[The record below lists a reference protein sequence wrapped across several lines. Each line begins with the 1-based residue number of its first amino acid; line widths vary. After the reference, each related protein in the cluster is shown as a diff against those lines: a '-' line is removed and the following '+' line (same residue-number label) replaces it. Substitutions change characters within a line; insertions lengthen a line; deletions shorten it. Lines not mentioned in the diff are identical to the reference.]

1 MAELGWGGLIENE
14 DPLSSST
21 AAPVRDLS
29 TVEGFTPNRIDAAAL
44 ALTEDNLLGTMINFG
59 SDLHTSMSYN
69 SDPDFDISKR
79 EDLFANLDSAYW
91 DEMRTAKS
99 DEHAQALALKYGQMS
114 KTAQYL
120 DELGVEGQ
128 LYRVASVIAD
138 VPFISAIQKVRGIGK
153 ATTFLDKL
161 NESYA
166 GRVLFSGTIEGSF
179 EGVKQLTSARDRSE
193 MDMLL
198 AVAGGG
204 LIGGIYNP
212 RKFDVE
218 TVNMM
223 KEMTQETIDSV
234 GQGVPLS
241 TGSKVAQTIQDKQFN
256 VTSFFNDSP
265 SQTMRDIGG
274 RLFNDVLQ
282 GTEQQVKAI
291 EIRDNVKMALDN
303 AFSLNF
309 DPLYLEYAQM
319 MYGKKWAM
327 SSRLSASKQE
337 EFYNL
342 MGDIYYAREN
352 PLTANLPEQFL
363 TKVQSAFGK
372 MSDDSYDIMVRN
384 KHTKFVDGSIERA
397 ENYMPLRWM
406 RDKIT
411 TLSQE
416 GRFKKSDFVKA
427 VTNGMAKKFEEL
439 GLVAT
444 PERIEKAAKRFTE
457 TMYKVDI
464 KIGENGY
471 IMQENAMR
479 RALDELTDWMELS
492 PDEVAVIA
500 DKLREDKAGKALG
513 TASATKNR
521 TPLDLEGEYV
531 TEDGFVI
538 KLKDFVDT
546 NVQSMWHRY
555 GHSMSGD
562 TAMRNLG
569 IESRAD
575 LQRLRNKVVD
585 ELSGGTGVVTG
596 KNQSY
601 LDNFD
606 ATVGHLLGM
615 SAKADPDGDAWKVV
629 RLANNLTRAAK
640 LGATWFAMSAEAAR
654 VSHRVGV
661 MNMIRSIPALKDLTR
676 AYRGKETSSVYK
688 ELQLFE
694 ALGGEL
700 NQMVSVAKYEDT
712 LGSAVA
718 QGEQRLLDKAER
730 FGDAAN
736 EAVML
741 VGGVKSG
748 TAVLEYMHA
757 IGARVKMMRMAQ
769 KGMNQKA
776 YDYFSLYGFD
786 KETADSIA
794 DNIRRFGSDDTNAP
808 LLNLDKWDGDLGHKW
823 SIGVRRQ
830 SYEIVQRSNFG
841 DNIGITAGGRLAGDT
856 HLGSLAMS
864 LKNYMLVAY
873 NKQLSSGLVNIAK
886 GGKARMDTLGNW
898 GYQTAFTAVGYT
910 AKQYSLYWNDP
921 EMLEKN
927 LTPERIAANTFSMTT
942 FASFIPGVVDLAAK
956 AVTDEPIFNTYGRDQ
971 GAMTIA
977 PLDYANET
985 VNAAVTVGNLISPWA
1000 DAKEHELRKA
1010 LGVLPLGNAIG
1021 VKSLTSELA
1030 EIFAE
1035 D

>member
-138 VPFISAIQKVRGIGK
+138 VPFISAVQKVRGIGK
-153 ATTFLDKL
+153 ATTFLDNL
-161 NESYA
+161 NKSYA

-179 EGVKQLTSARDRSE
+179 EGIKQLTSARDRSE

-204 LIGGIYNP
+204 LLGGIYNP
-212 RKFDVE
+212 RQFDVE

-234 GQGVPLS
+234 GQGVPLAAD
-241 TGSKVAQTIQDKQFN
+241 SKIIQAIKNKQFN
-256 VTSFFNDSP
+256 ITSYFNDSP

-282 GTEQQVKAI
+282 GSEQQVKAI
-291 EIRDNVKMALDN
+291 EIRDNVKMSLDN

-309 DPLYLEYAQM
+309 DPLLIEYAQM
-319 MYGKKWAM
+319 TYGKKWAM
-327 SSRLSASKQE
+327 STRLDSSTQD

-342 MGDIYYAREN
+342 MGDIYYGRAN
-352 PLTANLPEQFL
+352 PLIENLPEQFV
-363 TKVQSAFGK
+363 TKVQTAFGK
-372 MSDDSYDIMVRN
+372 MSDNSYDILARN

-397 ENYMPLRWM
+397 DNYMPLRWM
-406 RDKIT
+406 RDRVKL
-411 TLSQE
+411 LSQE
-416 GRFKKSDFVKA
+416 GRFQKDDFIKA

-444 PERIEKAAKRFTE
+444 PERIEKASKRFTE
-457 TMYKVDI
+457 TMYKIDTQ
-464 KIGENGY
+464 IGETNY
-471 IMQENAMR
+471 IIQENSLR

-521 TPLDLEGEYV
+521 TPLDLDGEYV
-531 TEDGFVI
+531 TESGYTI

-546 NVQSMWHRY
+546 NIQSLWHRY
-555 GHSMSGD
+555 SHSMSGD
-562 TAMRNLG
+562 TALRNLG

-575 LQRLRNKVVD
+575 LQKLRTKVVD
-585 ELSGGTGVVTG
+585 ELSGGTGFVTG
-596 KNQSY
+596 DNKAY
-601 LDNFD
+601 LTNFD

-615 SAKADPDGDAWKVV
+615 SGKADPDGKAWQVV
-629 RLANNLTRAAK
+629 RLGNNLTRAAK
-640 LGATWFAMSAEAAR
+640 LGVTWFAMAAEAAR
-654 VSHRVGV
+654 VTHRVGV
-661 MNMIRSIPALKDLTR
+661 ANMIRSIPALRDLTR
-676 AYRGKETSSVYK
+676 AYRGKDTAAWYQ
-688 ELQLFE
+688 ELQLHE

-700 NQMVSVAKYEDT
+700 NQMVSVAKYEET
-712 LGSAVA
+712 LGSVTS
-718 QGEQRLLDKAER
+718 QGRQRLLDKAER

-748 TAVLEYMHA
+748 TAALEYMHA
-757 IGARVKMMRMAQ
+757 IGARVKMMRMAH

-776 YDYFSLYGFD
+776 YDFFELYGFD
-786 KETADSIA
+786 KNTADAIA
-794 DNIRRFGSDDTNAP
+794 ENIIEFGSKDFNAP
-808 LLNLDKWDGDLGHKW
+808 LLNLDNWRDGLGHRW

-841 DNIGITAGGRLAGDT
+841 DNIGFTADGRMATDT
-856 HLGSLAMS
+856 LLGSLAVS
-864 LKNYMLVAY
+864 LKSYMLVAY
-873 NKQLSSGLVNIAK
+873 NKQLSTGLININK
-886 GGKARMDTLGNW
+886 GGKHRMDTLGNW
-898 GYQTAFTAVGYT
+898 GYQTAFTALSYT

-921 EMLEKN
+921 EKLREN

-942 FASFIPGVVDLAAK
+942 FASFIPGVVDLGAK
-956 AVTDEPIFNTYGRDQ
+956 AITDEPIFNTYSRDQ
-971 GAMTIA
+971 DAMTIA
-977 PLDYANET
+977 PLEYINDT
-985 VNAAVTVGNLISPWA
+985 VQGAVTVGQLISPWGTA
-1000 DAKEHELRKA
+1000 SEHELRKA
-1010 LGVLPLGNAIG
+1010 LSVLPLGNALG
-1021 VKSLTSELA
+1021 VKSVTSELA

>member
-1 MAELGWGGLIENE
+1 MDEMGDGGLIMNA
-14 DPLSSST
+14 DPLSTSD
-21 AAPVRDLS
+21 AAPMRDLS
-29 TVEGFTPNRIDAAAL
+29 TVEGFVPNRIDAAAL

-59 SDLHTSMSYN
+59 SDLHTAMGYN
-69 SDPDFDISKR
+69 SDPNFDISTR
-79 EDLFANLDSAYW
+79 EDLFTNVDSEYW
-91 DEMRTAKS
+91 DELRTAKS

-120 DELGVEGQ
+120 DELGIEGQ
-128 LYRVASVIAD
+128 LYRVGSVLAD
-138 VPFISAIQKVRGIGK
+138 VPFISAVQKVRGIGK
-153 ATTFLDKL
+153 ATQFLDKL
-161 NESYA
+161 NESYP

-179 EGVKQLTSARDRSE
+179 EGIKQLTSARDRTE

-204 LIGGIYNP
+204 LLGGIYNP
-212 RKFDVE
+212 RKFDAE
-218 TVNMM
+218 TVNVI
-223 KEMTQETIDSV
+223 KEITQETIDTV
-234 GQGVPLS
+234 GGGAAVS
-241 TGSKVAQTIQDKQFN
+241 ANSKIVQSIQDKQFN

-265 SQTMRDIGG
+265 SQTMRDVGS

-282 GTEQQVKAI
+282 GTEQEVKAI
-291 EIRDNVKMALDN
+291 EIRDNVKMSLDN

-319 MYGKKWAM
+319 MYGKKWSM
-327 SSRLSASKQE
+327 SSRLSASKQD

-342 MGDIYYAREN
+342 MGDIYYGRNNE
-352 PLTANLPEQFL
+352 LLSRLPEEFL
-363 TKVQSAFGK
+363 GKVQTAFGK
-372 MSDDSYDIMVRN
+372 MSDDSYDIMLRN
-384 KHTKFVDGSIERA
+384 KHTKFVDGSIQRA
-397 ENYMPLRWM
+397 DNYMPLRWA
-406 RDKIT
+406 RDKIKV
-411 TLSQE
+411 LSQE
-416 GRFKKSDFVKA
+416 GNFKKADFAKA
-427 VTNGMAKKFEEL
+427 VINGMERKFAEL
-439 GLVAT
+439 GLQID
-444 PERIEKAAKRFTE
+444 PERIKNAAKRFTE
-457 TMYKVDI
+457 TMYKQDI

-479 RALDELTDWMELS
+479 RALDELTDWLELQ

-521 TPLDLEGEYV
+521 TPLDLEGEFV
-531 TEDGFVI
+531 TEAGYTI

-546 NVQSMWHRY
+546 NIQSMWHRY

-575 LQRLRNKVVD
+575 LQRLRNSIVD
-585 ELSGGTGVVTG
+585 ELSGGTGAVTG
-596 KNQSY
+596 KNKMY

-615 SAKADPDGDAWKVV
+615 SSKADPDSDAWKVV

-654 VSHRVGV
+654 VSHRIGV
-661 MNMIRSIPALKDLTR
+661 VNMIRSIPALRDLTR
-676 AYRGKETSSVYK
+676 AYRGKATSEVYK

-776 YDYFSLYGFD
+776 YDYYSMYGFD
-786 KETADSIA
+786 KETADAIA

-841 DNIGITAGGRLAGDT
+841 DNIGITAGGKLAGDT

-873 NKQLSSGLVNIAK
+873 NKQLSTGLVNIAK

-898 GYQTAFTAVGYT
+898 GYQTAFTSVGYI

-927 LTPERIAANTFSMTT
+927 LAPERIAANTFSMTT
-942 FASFIPGVVDLAAK
+942 FSTFIPGAVDLAAK
-956 AVTDEPIFNTYGRDQ
+956 AITDEPIFNTYSRDQ
-971 GAMTIA
+971 GALTIA
-977 PLDYANET
+977 PLEYANET
-985 VNAAVTVGNLISPWA
+985 VNAAVTVGQLISPWA

-1021 VKSLTSELA
+1021 VKSVTSELA
-1030 EIFAE
+1030 EMFAE

>member
-1 MAELGWGGLIENE
+1 MGGLIENA
-14 DPLSSST
+14 DPLLVSDVGT
-21 AAPVRDLS
+21 ERDLS

-59 SDLHTSMSYN
+59 SDLHTSMQYN
-69 SDPDFDISKR
+69 SDPNFDISTR
-79 EDLFANLDSAYW
+79 EDLFANIDSAYW
-91 DEMRTAKS
+91 DELRSAKS
-99 DEHAQALALKYGQMS
+99 EEHAKALALKYGQMS

-128 LYRVASVIAD
+128 LYRVASVFAD
-138 VPFISAIQKVRGIGK
+138 IPLISAVQKVRGIGK

-166 GRVLFSGTIEGSF
+166 GRALFTGTIEGSF
-179 EGVKQLTSARDRSE
+179 EGIKQLTSARDRTE

-212 RKFDVE
+212 RKFDAE
-218 TVNMM
+218 TVNVM

-234 GQGVPLS
+234 GTGVPLTPNSRIIS
-241 TGSKVAQTIQDKQFN
+241 TVRDKQFN

-265 SQTMRDIGG
+265 SETMRNIGG

-282 GTEQQVKAI
+282 GTEQDVKAI
-291 EIRDNVKMALDN
+291 EIRDNVKMSLDN

-327 SSRLSASKQE
+327 SSRLSASKQD

-342 MGDIYYAREN
+342 MGDIYYGREN
-352 PLTANLPEQFL
+352 PLIAGLPEDFL
-363 TKVQSAFGK
+363 TKVQTAFGK
-372 MSDDSYDIMVRN
+372 MSDDSYDIMLRN

-397 ENYMPLRWM
+397 DNYMPLRWA
-406 RDKIT
+406 RDKIK

-416 GRFKKSDFVKA
+416 GNFQKADFVKA
-427 VTNGMAKKFEEL
+427 VINGMTKKFADL
-439 GLVAT
+439 GIQAT
-444 PERIEKAAKRFTE
+444 PERIEQAAKKFTE
-457 TMYKVDI
+457 TMYKQDI

-479 RALDELTDWMELS
+479 RALDELTEWMELS

-513 TASATKNR
+513 TASSTKNR

-531 TEDGFVI
+531 TESGYVI

-546 NVQSMWHRY
+546 NIQSMWHRY

-562 TAMRNLG
+562 TALRNLG

-575 LQRLRNKVVD
+575 LQRVRNDIVK
-585 ELSGGTGVVTG
+585 ELSGGTGVVIG
-596 KNQSY
+596 KNQQY

-615 SAKADPDGDAWKVV
+615 SSKADPDGDAWKVV
-629 RLANNLTRAAK
+629 RLANNLTRSAK
-640 LGATWFAMSAEAAR
+640 LGATWFAMSAELAR
-654 VSHRVGV
+654 VTHRVGV
-661 MNMIRSIPALKDLTR
+661 MNMIRSIPALKDLIR
-676 AYRGKETSSVYK
+676 AYRGKETSTVYK
-688 ELQLFE
+688 EMQLFE

-712 LGSAVA
+712 LGSAVSR
-718 QGEQRLLDKAER
+718 GEQRLIDKAEK

-769 KGMNQKA
+769 KGMDKKA
-776 YDYFSLYGFD
+776 YEYYSLYGFD
-786 KETADSIA
+786 KETADAIA
-794 DNIRRFGSDDTNAP
+794 DNIRRFGVDDTNAP

-841 DNIGITAGGRLAGDT
+841 DNIGITAGGKLAGDT

-873 NKQLSSGLVNIAK
+873 NKQLSTGLINIAK
-886 GGKARMDTLGNW
+886 GGKSRMDTLGNW
-898 GYQTAFTAVGYT
+898 GYQTAFAAVGYI
-910 AKQYSLYWNDP
+910 AKQHTLYWNDP

-942 FASFIPGVVDLAAK
+942 FSTFIPGVVDLAAK
-956 AVTDEPIFNTYGRDQ
+956 AVTDEPIFNTYGRDS
-971 GAMTIA
+971 GALSIA

-985 VNAAVTVGNLISPWA
+985 VNAAVTVGQLISPWG

-1021 VKSLTSELA
+1021 VKSVTNELA
-1030 EIFAE
+1030 EMFAE